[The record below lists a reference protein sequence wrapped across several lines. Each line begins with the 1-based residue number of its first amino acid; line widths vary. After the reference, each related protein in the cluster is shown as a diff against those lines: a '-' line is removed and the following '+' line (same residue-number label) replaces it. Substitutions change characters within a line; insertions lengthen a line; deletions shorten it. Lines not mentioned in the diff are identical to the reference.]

1 MSSNAVSGST
11 QVAAVIG
18 SPVRHSLSPV
28 IHNAAF
34 RAAGLDWVYV
44 ALEVGAA
51 RAAEAFAGIRALGL
65 AGVSVTTPHKDAA
78 FAAVDEVS
86 VSAQAMNAVNCIHR
100 VGDRLL
106 GYNTDG
112 DGFVDSLRADAALDP
127 AGHSVAVV
135 GAGGAA
141 RSIIEALGRAGAARV
156 VVVNRTLLRAQQAAS
171 LAGGC
176 GVVGTLDDLAECDV
190 VVNASSVGLGSS
202 ELSIPVSALRSSHLI
217 ADVVYHPIDTALLRA
232 AESAGARTLDGLGML
247 VHQAA
252 RQFTIWT
259 GVTAPVA
266 EMRRA
271 AEAALAQRR

>member
-1 MSSNAVSGST
+1 MIGNGVSGTT

-34 RAAGLDWVYV
+34 RMAGLDWVYV
-44 ALEVGAA
+44 ALEVAA
-51 RAAEAFAGIRALGL
+51 GRSSDAFAGIRALGL
-65 AGVSVTTPHKDAA
+65 SGVSVTTPHKDAA
-78 FAAVDEVS
+78 FASVDELS
-86 VSAQAMNAVNCIHR
+86 PAARAMGAVNCIHR
-100 VGDRLL
+100 VGDRLI

-112 DGFVDSLRADAALDP
+112 DGFVDSLTVDAGLDP
-127 AGHSVAVV
+127 SGRSVAVV

-141 RSIIEALGRAGAARV
+141 RSIIEALGRAGVARV
-156 VVVNRTLLRAQQAAS
+156 VVVNRTALRAQQAAS
-171 LAGGC
+171 LAGAH
-176 GVVGTLDDLAECDV
+176 GVVGTLDDLADCDV
-190 VVNASSVGLGSS
+190 VVNATSVGLGTD
-202 ELSIPVSALRSSHLI
+202 ELSVPTSALRPHHLVVD
-217 ADVVYHPIDTALLRA
+217 AVYHPLETAVLRA
-232 AESAGARTLDGLGML
+232 ASSLGARTLDGLGML